1 VFTFALLIL
10 FAKRI
15 IVRKGCFSA
24 RYGIVWLWKMKG
36 NHKAEEYGGGVLS
49 YGEFSAILSKSRFK
63 PSIIER

>member
-49 YGEFSAILSKSRFK
+49 
-63 PSIIER
+63 